1 MAILTL
7 LSLVYRAVDNLAFC
21 NKLFDFS
28 VTGNT
33 QISWL
38 IQNLIG
44 QIRTV
49 RIMALNTIAAQRWM
63 NMAGLS
69 VQPDLFFVTIYAK
82 FVPLGYK

>member
-1 MAILTL
+1 
-7 LSLVYRAVDNLAFC
+7 VDNFAFC

-33 QISWL
+33 QLSRL

-49 RIMALNTIAAQRWM
+49 RIMALNTIVLQWWM
-63 NMAGLS
+63 DMAGLS
-69 VQPDLFFVTIYAK
+69 VQPDLFFVTSYAK
-82 FVPLGYK
+82 FTSLSNK